1 MLKQLIVIDYQEGAG
16 GEFVASW
23 LSAHLGQQLETDLQ
37 NSPNYL
43 QKWLNSHSL
52 IKSDW
57 QTNFTQYL
65 MKFNDL
71 CSEHNIQRIC
81 IPYHLYKWPDH
92 VEILKKINQARFVRI
107 NTEGYESNIEE
118 DFKRK
123 VLNRVLVPKDF
134 AEIKFILGNQDK
146 EKRNYFLHLF
156 RQGKLTYGELF
167 PNNNGSKHLPS
178 TDVEI
183 MYGDFFSDFTK
194 SADAYNKL
202 CNQLEIPPDLGLLS
216 KLVDRNR
223 KNLQNHQKHLST
235 V

>member
-1 MLKQLIVIDYQEGAG
+1 MLEQLIVIDYQEGAG
-16 GEFVASW
+16 GEFIASW

-37 NSPNYL
+37 NNPNYL

-65 MKFNDL
+65 MEFNDL
-71 CSEHNIQRIC
+71 CGQHNIQRIC

-92 VEILKKINQARFVRI
+92 VEILQKINQARFVRI
-107 NTEGYESNIEE
+107 NANGYETNIEE

-123 VLNRVLVPKDF
+123 VLNRVLEPKDF

-146 EKRNYFLHLF
+146 EKRDHFLHLF

-167 PNNNGSKHLPS
+167 PNSNGLKHLPS

-202 CNQLEIPPDLGLLS
+202 CNQLQILPDLGLLS
-216 KLVDRNR
+216 KLVERNR
-223 KNLQNHQKHLST
+223 KNLQNHQKYLST